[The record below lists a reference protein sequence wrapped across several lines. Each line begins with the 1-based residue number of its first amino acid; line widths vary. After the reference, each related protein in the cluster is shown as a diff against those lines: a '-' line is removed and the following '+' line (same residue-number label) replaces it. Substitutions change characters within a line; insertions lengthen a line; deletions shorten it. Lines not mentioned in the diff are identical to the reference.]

1 MSSGPGS
8 RLQAALEQYVEPNSG
23 LTLAAARA
31 LESVDSTPAG
41 LVVRIV
47 LGFPVEGY
55 RRDFETALAVHA
67 AAAGIPEP
75 FSVELRSRIPAFVAD
90 RRMPRLPEVANVIAV
105 ASGKGGVGKSTVAAN
120 LALALSAQGARVG
133 LLDADIYGPSQP
145 RMMGLAG
152 ERPTTADGKSFDP
165 PRGHGI
171 PVMSIGFLIDS
182 DQPMVWR
189 GPMVTQALTQ
199 MLSDTR
205 WGVLDYLVVDMPPGT
220 GDIQL
225 TLTQRVPVSGAIIV
239 TTPQEIALLDARK
252 GLQMFRKVGVPVLG
266 IVENMGIHRCPACG
280 HESHIFDTGGGA
292 ELARRY
298 DTTLLGQ
305 LPLEARIREL
315 VDGGTPTVVADPA
328 SPTAGIFHAIAR
340 RAAGRLAASALQ
352 GAVAMPTISIED
364 ES

>member
-1 MSSGPGS
+1 MPTGPES
-8 RLQAALEQYVEPNSG
+8 RLQALLAQYVEPNTG
-23 LTLAAARA
+23 LTLADAAA
-31 LESVDSTPAG
+31 VESVEATRSG
-41 LVVRIV
+41 LVAKIV

-55 RRDFETALAVHA
+55 REEFERALAGHA
-67 AAAGIPEP
+67 AAAGFQEP
-75 FSVELRSRIPAFVAD
+75 FAIELRSQIPAFVAD
-90 RRMPRLPEVANVIAV
+90 RRMHPLPEVANILAV

-120 LALALSAQGARVG
+120 LALALAAQGARVG

-152 ERPTTADGKSFDP
+152 KRPTTTDGKTFDP

-182 DQPMVWR
+182 DQPMAWR
-189 GPMVTQALTQ
+189 GPMVTQALSQ

-205 WGVLDYLVVDMPPGT
+205 WGTLDYLVVDMPPGT

-266 IVENMGIHRCPACG
+266 IVENMGLHRCPACG
-280 HESHIFDTGGGA
+280 HESHIFDAGGGA

-298 DTTLLGQ
+298 ETTLLGQ
-305 LPLEARIREL
+305 LPLEARIREQ

-328 SPTAGIFHAIAR
+328 SHAAAIFHSIAR
-340 RAAGRLAASALQ
+340 RAAGQLAASARR
-352 GAVAMPTISIED
+352 GAVGMPAISIED
-364 ES
+364 E

>member
-1 MSSGPGS
+1 MIPGPES
-8 RLQAALEQYVEPNSG
+8 RLRAALEQYVEPNSG
-23 LTLAAARA
+23 VTLGAAGA
-31 LESVDSTPAG
+31 LESVDSTPSG
-41 LVVRIV
+41 LVAKLV

-55 RRDFETALAVHA
+55 RGELVAALAGHVVA
-67 AAAGIPEP
+67 TGFTEP
-75 FSVELRSRIPAFVAD
+75 FSVELSVRIPAFVAD
-90 RRMPRLPEVANVIAV
+90 RRMRPLPEVSNVIAV

-120 LALALSAQGARVG
+120 LALALAGQGARVG

-152 ERPTTADGKSFDP
+152 ARPTTADGKTFDP

-182 DQPMVWR
+182 DQPMAWR
-189 GPMVTQALTQ
+189 GPMVTQALAQ
-199 MLSDTR
+199 MLTDTR
-205 WGVLDYLVVDMPPGT
+205 WGTLDYLVVDMPPGT

-266 IVENMGIHRCPACG
+266 IVENMGIHLCPACG
-280 HESHIFDTGGGA
+280 HESHIFDAGGGA

-298 DTTLLGQ
+298 ETTLLGQ
-305 LPLEARIREL
+305 LPLETRIREQ
-315 VDGGTPTVVADPA
+315 VDGGNPTVVAEPD
-328 SPTAGIFHAIAR
+328 SQTARIFHSIAR

-352 GAVAMPTISIED
+352 GGLAMPAITIED
-364 ES
+364 E

>member
-31 LESVDSTPAG
+31 LESVDLTPAG
-41 LVVRIV
+41 LMVRIV

-55 RRDFETALAVHA
+55 RRDFETALAAHA
-67 AAAGIPEP
+67 TAAGIPEP
-75 FSVELRSRIPAFVAD
+75 FSVELRSQIPAFVAD
-90 RRMPRLPEVANVIAV
+90 RRMHPLPEVANVIAV

-120 LALALSAQGARVG
+120 LALALAAQGARVG

-152 ERPTTADGKSFDP
+152 ERPTTADGKTFDP

-182 DQPMVWR
+182 DQPMAWR
-189 GPMVTQALTQ
+189 GPMVTQALAQ

-205 WGVLDYLVVDMPPGT
+205 WGALDYLVVDMPPGT

-252 GLQMFRKVGVPVLG
+252 GLQMFRKVEVSVLG
-266 IVENMGIHRCPACG
+266 VVENMSTHVCTNCG
-280 HESHIFDTGGGA
+280 HEEAIFGAGGGA
-292 ELARRY
+292 RLAQQYGVELLGSLPLDAKIREHADGGKPTVIAAPESELAQRY
-298 DTTLLGQ
+298 RD
-305 LPLEARIREL
+305 
-315 VDGGTPTVVADPA
+315 
-328 SPTAGIFHAIAR
+328 IAR
-340 RAAGRLAASALQ
+340 KAAARLAY
-352 GAVAMPTISIED
+352 GAPGGAFPTIQVTD
-364 ES
+364 D